1 MNRGISKG
9 RPGKMKTFVNANK
22 EIIQEKKKKNKRNNP
37 RKKTLNNFLKK
48 VRHSY
53 I

>member
-9 RPGKMKTFVNANK
+9 RPGKMNNFFNANK

-37 RKKTLNNFLKK
+37 RK
-48 VRHSY
+48 
-53 I
+53 